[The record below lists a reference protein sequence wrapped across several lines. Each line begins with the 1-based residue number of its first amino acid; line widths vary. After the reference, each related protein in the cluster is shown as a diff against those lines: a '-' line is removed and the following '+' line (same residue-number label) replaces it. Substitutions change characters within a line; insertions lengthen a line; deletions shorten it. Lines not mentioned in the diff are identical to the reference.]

1 MEISVGRYERK
12 VREERLCKR
21 CSVFGD
27 EGHVLTECKRCDA
40 EKRVF
45 QSKNLKLA
53 LKWRQCT
60 VSIRH
65 CILYHLVSIFPAA
78 RQIASCNEINP
89 KIHMFWPCY

>member
-1 MEISVGRYERK
+1 MYLVMKGIFSLSASDAMLRK
-12 VREERLCKR
+12 
-21 CSVFGD
+21 S
-27 EGHVLTECKRCDA
+27 

-78 RQIASCNEINP
+78 RQIAILQRN
-89 KIHMFWPCY
+89 